1 MAGNLLCVKIK
12 DDVRGLACE
21 ICLRILCVSEEA
33 GDPSSGAGSQEQ
45 CAAIWNLSWASTL
58 PNTSLGGACKR
69 IRAQRPELIPLWAS
83 VARDRAQQKIN
94 TSSTWNLGRSRRLDL
109 PLYLY
114 FCWTTTITTGIIL
127 QGERI
132 LNGARDVHITTTSLP
147 SHIIKTWI
155 TFKKKKSK
163 ASKTIFGIL
172 LSTVHLKE
180 FFSQANLSQDISC
193 APAVTP
199 HIFFSESELVPTVLC
214 GLHTLSEV
222 CVKFSPKQ
230 PHLQKEGTSGPGK
243 SQDNLKGFWLNKIKV
258 AHQGFAAVTENSRQ
272 AIIWK
277 EIFFLSK
284 KNKYYSKW
292 LE

>member
-21 ICLRILCVSEEA
+21 IRLRIQCVSEEA

-69 IRAQRPELIPLWAS
+69 IRAQRPELIPLQAS

-94 TSSTWNLGRSRRLDL
+94 TSSTWNLGWSRGLDL

-132 LNGARDVHITTTSLP
+132 LNGVRHVPITTTSLP
-147 SHIIKTWI
+147 SHVIKTWI
-155 TFKKKKSK
+155 TFKNKSNGFQNYFWYLVVNCALKKK
-163 ASKTIFGIL
+163 
-172 LSTVHLKE
+172 
-180 FFSQANLSQDISC
+180 FFSQASRSWDISC

-199 HIFFSESELVPTVLC
+199 HIFLPESELVPTILR
-214 GLHTLSEV
+214 GLHTLSEA

-230 PHLQKEGTSGPGK
+230 PYLQEEGTSGSGK
-243 SQDNLKGFWLNKIKV
+243 SQDNLKGFWWNKIKL
-258 AHQGFAAVTENSRQ
+258 AHQGFAAVTKLK

-284 KNKYYSKW
+284 NNKYYSKW